1 MSYNFYLEDI
11 GDNKLE
17 LVYYLGNGYTDR
29 HSTGILYN
37 KNYIEYLL
45 NNGLNLGEGLN
56 IRKNEQSAHTYSLFY
71 SCVSDF
77 DNALLEKVKKLA
89 IKDRIDKIPLFKHC
103 ETYYT
108 VVYREYPSC
117 EWKYLTTLSDRFENN
132 NIGNKSPD
140 EFIYNLSKE
149 LDKTNSDAY
158 ILLTPTERK
167 DYTWCN
173 LRDIMR
179 FIGQTEKVDLIE
191 LRESFEDAG
200 Y

>member
-1 MSYNFYLEDI
+1 MSMSFYLEDN
-11 GDNKLE
+11 GNDELE

-29 HSTGILYN
+29 HTTGRYYN
-37 KNYIEYLL
+37 KNYIESVLGG
-45 NNGLNLGEGLN
+45 GLNV
-56 IRKNEQSAHTYSLFY
+56 RKNKQSSHTYSLFY
-71 SCVSDF
+71 SSVSDF
-77 DNALLEKVKKLA
+77 EEDLLKQIKKLA
-89 IKDRIDKIPLFKHC
+89 IKDRIDKTPLFKHC

-108 VVYREYPSC
+108 VIYREYPSC

-140 EFIYNLSKE
+140 EFIYDLSNE
-149 LDKTNSDAY
+149 LDQTNSDAY

-191 LRESFEDAG
+191 LRESFE
-200 Y
+200 YI